1 MKSSYHATRTLMHAK
16 WDMGVCVREYCTQST
31 NKEKYNEVVE
41 CRGGGLRDGVWCL
54 GYLVGE

>member
-1 MKSSYHATRTLMHAK
+1 MHAK